1 MGTLGIPYT
10 DKDTRAQGS
19 DLLRVTELGM
29 QARQVTLI
37 NNGLG
42 FMPWVTPLMGRT
54 LKSALP
60 SCHRP
65 HWEGDPCTAA
75 QTSPHQQ
82 RAGEFWKPRAHSQGI
97 P

>member
-37 NNGLG
+37 DNGLG

-54 LKSALP
+54 LKSA

-65 HWEGDPCTAA
+65 HREGAPRRVA
-75 QTSPHQQ
+75 QTGPHQQ
-82 RAGEFWKPRAHSQGI
+82 RAEEFWKPRARSQGI